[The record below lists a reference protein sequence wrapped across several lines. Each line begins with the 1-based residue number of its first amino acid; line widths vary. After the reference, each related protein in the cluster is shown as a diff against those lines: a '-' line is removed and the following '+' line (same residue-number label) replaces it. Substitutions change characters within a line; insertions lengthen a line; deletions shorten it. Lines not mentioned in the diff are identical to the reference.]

1 MQTIRELLD
10 KRALIF
16 SVTPDHLDDALASL
30 KHPPAL
36 IITDSQVFAY
46 VHERTPKETKLTSFS
61 VLFAG
66 LKGDIATYI
75 QGAQAIAEL
84 TPDSRVLIAELCS
97 HAPLEEDI
105 GRVKIPRKLRQRYG
119 ESIQVDICAGADFP
133 EDLSGYDL
141 IIQCGACMVNRKLV
155 QNRITRA
162 KKAGVPITNYGI
174 TIAWLNGILDSIVY

>member
-1 MQTIRELLD
+1 M
-10 KRALIF
+10 
-16 SVTPDHLDDALASL
+16 
-30 KHPPAL
+30 
-36 IITDSQVFAY
+36 
-46 VHERTPKETKLTSFS
+46 
-61 VLFAG
+61 LFAG

-133 EDLSGYDL
+133 EDLSSYDL

-174 TIAWLNGILDSIVY
+174 TIAWLSGILDSIVY